1 MNAVPGSM
9 PGLCAWDAYLQ
20 SLAAALTSEHSL
32 GSRLLKDCCR
42 HVSQSFIR
50 RTLMRRQAFMGVFAL
65 AFGIGLGGVNS
76 DARSQII
83 DMGKYPN
90 IAGGWGRSE
99 VFGWAP
105 RGEKP
110 PLTPQYEAIYQANI
124 ADQATGGHGTDV
136 MYRCLPPGMPREML
150 VYSPMEIVITPS
162 TTYMLIDHI
171 HDDRRIYTDGRD
183 WPQQE
188 EGDPS
193 FSGYSIG
200 RWIDERGTGKYDV
213 LEVETRL
220 LKGPRTLDGRL
231 PTASDNQ
238 SIVRERIYLDKADP
252 DVLHDEITLI
262 DDAYTRPWTVVR
274 NYPRY
279 KNPGPTG
286 WPEEVCAEA
295 QNWISLG
302 KEDYFLSSDGYLM
315 PTKRGQAPPDLRY
328 FKQTVE

>member
-1 MNAVPGSM
+1 M
-9 PGLCAWDAYLQ
+9 PGLCAWDARIPSNAWAGLNVR
-20 SLAAALTSEHSL
+20 ARL
-32 GSRLLKDCCR
+32 GSFEKLLPLR
-42 HVSQSFIR
+42 WLEFIGR
-50 RTLMRRQAFMGVFAL
+50 ILMRRQPFTRVSAL
-65 AFGIGLGGVNS
+65 AFAIALGGVIS

-83 DMGKYPN
+83 DMSKYPN

-110 PLTPQYEAIYQANI
+110 PLTPEYEAIYQANI
-124 ADQATGGHGTDV
+124 ADQATGGHGTDI
-136 MYRCLPPGMPREML
+136 MYRCFPPGMPRQML
-150 VYSPMEIVITPS
+150 VYSPMEIVITPN

-171 HDDRRIYTDGRD
+171 HDDRRVYTDGRD
-183 WPQQE
+183 WPQE

-200 RWIDERGTGKYDV
+200 RWVDEQGTGKYDV

-231 PTASDNQ
+231 PAAGDNQ
-238 SIVRERIYLDKADP
+238 SIVKERIYLDKADA

-262 DDAYTRPWTVVR
+262 DHAYTRPWTVVR

-302 KEDYFLSSDGYLM
+302 KEDYFLSADGYLM
-315 PTKRGQAPPDLRY
+315 PTKKDQAPPDLRY
-328 FKQTVE
+328 FKPTGK